1 MQVLKD
7 SKVKFVSAVGV
18 SLLTSG
24 SVFGLLT
31 AQVFL
36 FDTCGGGKYFLLT
49 LNLPSR
55 FCCFLPGCYRKGG
68 RAVML
73 GSIFFLFFP
82 FISPF
87 LCFLEDGALV

>member
-31 AQVFL
+31 APGLIVL
-36 FDTCGGGKYFLLT
+36 HLGKKKKKA
-49 LNLPSR
+49 S
-55 FCCFLPGCYRKGG
+55 
-68 RAVML
+68 
-73 GSIFFLFFP
+73 S
-82 FISPF
+82 
-87 LCFLEDGALV
+87 